1 LISPRLRIVLVP
13 DASRWVASAHM
24 LYRIWDRWQRESP
37 TQLAGS
43 EVFLVSED
51 SAAARL
57 RQSA

>member
-1 LISPRLRIVLVP
+1 
-13 DASRWVASAHM
+13 M